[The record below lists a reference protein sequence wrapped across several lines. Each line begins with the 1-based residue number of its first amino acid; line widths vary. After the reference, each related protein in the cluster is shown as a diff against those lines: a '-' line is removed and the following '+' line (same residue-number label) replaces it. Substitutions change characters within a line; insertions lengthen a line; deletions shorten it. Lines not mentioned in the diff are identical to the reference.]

1 MDRIEAMKVFIA
13 ALDEGSL
20 AGAGR
25 QLGRSPAAVSR
36 ALAFLEQ
43 QAGAQLVYRTTRSLR
58 LSEIGERYAAVCR
71 RILADLQ
78 EADSVAAGAQATARG
93 TLTVTAPPISGEDV
107 LRPVIDAFLEAYP
120 AVSLNLV
127 LLDRPANLVEEGIDV
142 ALRVQDLPDSSMVAV
157 RVGGGVTRVVAAAPR
172 YLAQNPRIAEPGDL
186 AQHRIVTTTHF
197 GSEAWVF
204 PPAAGSSVPRSV
216 PFKPRLVV
224 NSVRA
229 ALAAAVGGLGVT
241 RLYSYHV
248 AERVQDGS
256 LKLLLRDAEPPAM
269 PVHLVTPQGRLAVPK
284 VRAFVDFAAPR
295 LRAAFAGLSADTGAP

>member
-1 MDRIEAMKVFIA
+1 
-13 ALDEGSL
+13 
-20 AGAGR
+20 
-25 QLGRSPAAVSR
+25 
-36 ALAFLEQ
+36 
-43 QAGAQLVYRTTRSLR
+43 
-58 LSEIGERYAAVCR
+58 
-71 RILADLQ
+71 
-78 EADSVAAGAQATARG
+78 
-93 TLTVTAPPISGEDV
+93 
-107 LRPVIDAFLEAYP
+107 
-120 AVSLNLV
+120 
-127 LLDRPANLVEEGIDV
+127 
-142 ALRVQDLPDSSMVAV
+142 MVAV

-284 VRAFVDFAAPR
+284 VRAFVDFATPR
-295 LRAAFAGLSADTGAP
+295 LRAAFAGLSAETTAPKA